1 MKRTHTAILI
11 LALASLTTGC
21 VHVTNMATEIYWNT
35 DNPVAADP
43 DLTLDTLCVVKYAVA
58 ERTGQTV
65 IHSQKQIDILLYQ
78 FLFDARNNGSSISMQ
93 ANRTPRGAK
102 LQFADTPVVTFQ
114 SSDVGKVK
122 EWAKRMLLKGYRVE
136 IVYDKKSKTY
146 HCTARPKS

>member
-1 MKRTHTAILI
+1 MKSTHTAILI

-35 DNPVAADP
+35 DNPVAVEGVGG
-43 DLTLDTLCVVKYAVA
+43 VVEVAVQFGLEPHDEMGA
-58 ERTGQTV
+58 ERFFTV
-65 IHSQKQIDILLYQ
+65 V
-78 FLFDARNNGSSISMQ
+78 NGSSISMQ